1 MQKKKKNEW
10 KVEMKKKSQV
20 SFLFLVLLLHWTNS
34 QEDIKYRDL
43 GDLRKDG
50 NDVHLKKEYTIKD
63 KVWKMCIGYLSLERI
78 YDNLK

>member
-50 NDVHLKKEYTIKD
+50 NDVHLKKEYTIND